1 MMREI
6 EKNFAMALSIIFQP
20 IFVPLY
26 SLVILFNADTYITYA
41 VQPEVKKFI
50 LLVTF
55 LNTIILPIGVFYY
68 FYRAKLIDSFHMHT
82 AKERSLPFLTTIVFH
97 MSTFYL
103 FSKAPMPSLFANL
116 VLGAAFSVATAFV
129 INLKWKVSIHMLG
142 MGGIVGTI
150 IGLILRY
157 QVDAV
162 QLVMA
167 LVILS
172 GFVGYARLRLNAHTP
187 LQVYIGF
194 LLGTLILTG
203 TVVLPY

>member
-1 MMREI
+1 M
-6 EKNFAMALSIIFQP
+6 EKKFAMAISVIFQP

-26 SLVILFNADTYITYA
+26 SLAILFNADTYITFS

-50 LLVTF
+50 FLITF
-55 LNTIILPIGVFYY
+55 LNTILLPIGVFYY
-68 FYRAKLIDSFHMHT
+68 FYRAKLIESFHMHT

-103 FSKAPMPSLFANL
+103 FTKAPMPSLFANL
-116 VLGAAFSVATAFV
+116 VLGAAFSVAIAFV

-162 QLVMA
+162 PLVMA
-167 LVILS
+167 LVTLS
-172 GFVGYARLRLNAHTP
+172 GIVGYARLKLNAHTP
-187 LQVYIGF
+187 LQVYVGF
-194 LLGTLILTG
+194 VLGTVILTG
-203 TVVLPY
+203 TVVML

>member
-1 MMREI
+1 M
-6 EKNFAMALSIIFQP
+6 EKKFAMAVSVIFQP

-26 SLVILFNADTYITYA
+26 SLIILFNADTYITYA

-50 LLVTF
+50 YLITL

-68 FYRAKLIDSFHMHT
+68 FYRTKLIETIHMHT

-97 MSTFYL
+97 LSTFYL
-103 FSKAPMPSLFANL
+103 FSKAPMPSLFPNL
-116 VLGAAFSVATAFV
+116 VLGAAFSVATAFL

-150 IGLILRY
+150 IGLIFRY
-157 QVDAV
+157 QVDAI

-167 LVILS
+167 LVVLS
-172 GFVGYARLRLNAHTP
+172 GIVGYSRLRLDAHTP
-187 LQVYIGF
+187 LQVYVGF
-194 LLGTLILTG
+194 VLGTLILTG
-203 TVVLPY
+203 SVIFL

>member
-1 MMREI
+1 MD
-6 EKNFAMALSIIFQP
+6 KKFAMTVSVIFQP

-26 SLVILFNADTYITYA
+26 SLIILFNADTYITYA

-50 LLVTF
+50 YLITL

-68 FYRAKLIDSFHMHT
+68 FYRAKLIETIHMHT
-82 AKERSLPFLTTIVFH
+82 AKERSLPFLTTVVFH
-97 MSTFYL
+97 LSTFYL
-103 FSKAPMPSLFANL
+103 FSKAPMPSLFPNL
-116 VLGAAFSVATAFV
+116 VLGAAISVSIAFV

-157 QVDAV
+157 QVDAT

-172 GFVGYARLRLNAHTP
+172 GIVGYSRLRLDAHTP
-187 LQVYIGF
+187 LQVYVGF
-194 LLGTLILTG
+194 VLGTLILTG
-203 TVVLPY
+203 SVVLL

>member
-1 MMREI
+1 MIREI

-26 SLVILFNADTYITYA
+26 SLIILFNADTYITYA

-50 LLVTF
+50 FLITL

-68 FYRAKLIDSFHMHT
+68 FYRAKLIETFHMHT
-82 AKERSLPFLTTIVFH
+82 AKERSLPFLTIVVFQ

-103 FSKAPMPSLFANL
+103 FAQAPMPSLFANL

-162 QLVMA
+162 SLVMA

-187 LQVYIGF
+187 LQVYVGF
-194 LLGTLILTG
+194 ILGTLILTG
-203 TVVLPY
+203 TVVIL

>member
-1 MMREI
+1 MREI

>member
-1 MMREI
+1 M
-6 EKNFAMALSIIFQP
+6 EKKFAMAMSIIFQP
-20 IFVPLY
+20 IFVPIY
-26 SLVILFNADTYITYA
+26 SLIILFNADTYITYA
-41 VQPEVKKFI
+41 VQSEVKKFI
-50 LLVTF
+50 YLITL
-55 LNTIILPIGVFYY
+55 LNTVILPIGVFYY

-97 MSTFYL
+97 LSTFYL
-103 FSKAPMPSLFANL
+103 FTKAPMPSLFPNL
-116 VLGAAFSVATAFV
+116 VLGAVFSVATAFV

-157 QVDAV
+157 QVDAI

-172 GFVGYARLRLNAHTP
+172 GVVGYSRLRLDAHTP
-187 LQVYIGF
+187 LQVYVGF
-194 LLGTLILTG
+194 VLGTLILTG
-203 TVVLPY
+203 SVVLL

>member
-1 MMREI
+1 METI
-6 EKNFAMALSIIFQP
+6 EKRFAMALSIIFQP

-50 LLVTF
+50 FLITL

-68 FYRAKLIDSFHMHT
+68 FYRAKLIESFHMHT
-82 AKERSLPFLTTIVFH
+82 AKERSLPFLSTLVFH

-103 FSKAPMPSLFANL
+103 FSKAPMPSLFPNL
-116 VLGAAFSVATAFV
+116 VLGAALSVSTAFV

-162 QLVMA
+162 SLVMA

-187 LQVYIGF
+187 LQVYVGF

-203 TVVLPY
+203 TVVIL